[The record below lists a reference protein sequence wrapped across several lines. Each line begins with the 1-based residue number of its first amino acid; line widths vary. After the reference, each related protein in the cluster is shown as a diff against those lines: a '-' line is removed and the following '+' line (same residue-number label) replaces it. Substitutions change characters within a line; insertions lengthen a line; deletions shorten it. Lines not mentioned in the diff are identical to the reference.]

1 MAARPSH
8 RAKSA
13 HSRKPQR
20 KRTPSPSMP
29 TASAAAILREVR
41 QRLEVA
47 QAAAAVTAAGLC
59 SEVDCDPAAATTIQ
73 RCVCEPIAEQMSW
86 LDWVAKHCHPLARM
100 PVGRKPL
107 KADNELA
114 GQA

>member
-1 MAARPSH
+1 VPRLP
-8 RAKSA
+8 
-13 HSRKPQR
+13 
-20 KRTPSPSMP
+20 PSP
-29 TASAAAILREVR
+29 ARSALADRHDPQGLAAF
-41 QRLEVA
+41 EVA

-59 SEVDCDPAAATTIQ
+59 SEVDCDPAAATTLQ